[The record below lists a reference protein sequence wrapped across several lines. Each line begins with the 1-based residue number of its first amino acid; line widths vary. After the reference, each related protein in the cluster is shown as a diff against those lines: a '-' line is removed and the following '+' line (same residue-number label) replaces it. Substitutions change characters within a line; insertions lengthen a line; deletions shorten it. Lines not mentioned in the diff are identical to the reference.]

1 MRRLLNII
9 ESPTPPST
17 NVLWI
22 YKGTARYFSNGKWI
36 EIGANPVSVTNNE
49 AAPANIVAPIIKL
62 SNTTEDK
69 KNNVEVCAKFS
80 TTDVIS
86 VDVEGTIGGLK
97 YDAVGIYHN
106 GTVSILEGNK
116 CTVFD
121 INFNTGEVLLD
132 SKYDTSKFLP
142 YVDLEIGN
150 STETKAYNLERLQTG
165 TFFCGIDYGF
175 GVGTWNSTNGGNAH
189 IVTAYGNMVYYTIT
203 NDGIVT
209 KAVESPDLYYEYTQ
223 MGGTKT
229 PTQFALSLKG
239 LIDS

>member
-1 MRRLLNII
+1 MRKLAGIV
-9 ESPTPPST
+9 ESPIAPPS
-17 NVLWI
+17 NMIWLH
-22 YKGTARYFSNGKWI
+22 KGVARYFSNGKWI
-36 EIGANPVSVTNNE
+36 EINSNPVSTSGGVAEPTS
-49 AAPANIVAPIIKL
+49 IVAPVIKL
-62 SNTTEDK
+62 DNTTEDK
-69 KNNVEVCAKFS
+69 NNNVEVCARFS
-80 TTDVIS
+80 TTDVVS
-86 VDVEGTIGGLK
+86 VDVEGVIGGLK

-150 STETKAYNLERLQTG
+150 SSTTKAYNIERLQTG

-175 GVGTWNSTNGGNAH
+175 GVGTWNSTNGGSAH
-189 IVTAYGNMVYYTIT
+189 IVTAYGNTVYYAIT

-209 KAVESPDLYYEYTQ
+209 KVAESPDLYYEYTQ
-223 MGGTKT
+223 MGGSKST
-229 PTQFALSLKG
+229 TQFAMAIADLVG
-239 LIDS
+239 V